1 VRGAIAVILGIALLP
16 AVAGYGV
23 LELGSRLMGTP
34 PLETA
39 QKLSV
44 TVLDRDGALLRAF
57 TTADGSWRLPV
68 EVNAIDPRYLALLLA
83 FEDKRFYSHRGV
95 DPMAAVRAGLQLI
108 GNGRVVSGA
117 STLTM
122 QVARLLDR
130 DRGRSLS
137 SKAHQA
143 MRAWQ
148 LERTLS
154 KEQIL
159 GLYLR
164 LAPFG
169 GNIEGVRA
177 ASLAYFGKEPAHLS
191 LGEAALL
198 VALPQSPETRRPDRF
213 PDAARRARS
222 RVLDRAVAA
231 GILSAG
237 EAIMAAREPIPSA
250 RRDFPKLAPHLA
262 EAEVAQFPAKSVH
275 RLTVG
280 KELQAQL
287 EGLARDHA
295 RALGQRLSAAVL
307 VADHKSGEVLAYVG
321 SSDYFD
327 DGRLGANDMIAAVRS
342 PGSTLKPLIYGLGFE
357 AGLAHPET
365 LIEDR
370 PVRFGT
376 YRPKNFDED
385 YRGSVT
391 IREALAHS
399 LNVPAVKVLNAVG
412 PARLVSRLRA
422 VGIAPALP
430 GEMEPSLAMALGGV
444 GLRLHDLATIY
455 ASLANGGGLVRLEH
469 RKDGSK
475 ANVPGLA
482 GATAAPRLLTPAAA
496 WYVADILKDAPPPA
510 GARGGR
516 IAYKTGTSYGYRDA
530 WAAGYDGRH
539 AIAVWVGR
547 ADGASVPGLTGRAAA
562 APLLFDAFQ
571 HLGQMRAPLPSPP
584 AGAIRA
590 AGADLPPPLKRFR
603 EPSED
608 PPAGPYLDPPVQIA
622 FPPDRSEL
630 ELDDPDAP
638 VLLKAEG
645 GALPLTWM
653 VDGTPIPSEAHR
665 RETAWQPDGRGFV
678 RLSVTDAK
686 GRVDRVT
693 VRLR

>member
-39 QKLSV
+39 QKLSL

-68 EVNAIDPRYLALLLA
+68 EASAVDPRYLALLLA

-95 DPMAAVRAGLQLI
+95 DPIAAVRAGLQLI

-164 LAPFG
+164 LAPVG

-237 EAIMAAREPIPSA
+237 EAIMAAREPRRRSFRRNPSIALPSA
-250 RRDFPKLAPHLA
+250 RTSRRSSKGS
-262 EAEVAQFPAKSVH
+262 PA
-275 RLTVG
+275 T
-280 KELQAQL
+280 
-287 EGLARDHA
+287 
-295 RALGQRLSAAVL
+295 
-307 VADHKSGEVLAYVG
+307 
-321 SSDYFD
+321 
-327 DGRLGANDMIAAVRS
+327 M
-342 PGSTLKPLIYGLGFE
+342 
-357 AGLAHPET
+357 
-365 LIEDR
+365 
-370 PVRFGT
+370 
-376 YRPKNFDED
+376 
-385 YRGSVT
+385 
-391 IREALAHS
+391 
-399 LNVPAVKVLNAVG
+399 
-412 PARLVSRLRA
+412 PARSASASRQRSSSRTTSRA
-422 VGIAPALP
+422 KCSPMWARRTTS
-430 GEMEPSLAMALGGV
+430 M
-444 GLRLHDLATIY
+444 
-455 ASLANGGGLVRLEH
+455 
-469 RKDGSK
+469 
-475 ANVPGLA
+475 
-482 GATAAPRLLTPAAA
+482 TAAS
-496 WYVADILKDAPPPA
+496 AP
-510 GARGGR
+510 
-516 IAYKTGTSYGYRDA
+516 TT
-530 WAAGYDGRH
+530 
-539 AIAVWVGR
+539 
-547 ADGASVPGLTGRAAA
+547 
-562 APLLFDAFQ
+562 
-571 HLGQMRAPLPSPP
+571 
-584 AGAIRA
+584 
-590 AGADLPPPLKRFR
+590 
-603 EPSED
+603 
-608 PPAGPYLDPPVQIA
+608 
-622 FPPDRSEL
+622 
-630 ELDDPDAP
+630 
-638 VLLKAEG
+638 
-645 GALPLTWM
+645 
-653 VDGTPIPSEAHR
+653 
-665 RETAWQPDGRGFV
+665 
-678 RLSVTDAK
+678 
-686 GRVDRVT
+686 
-693 VRLR
+693 